1 MAHPDLDEL
10 HNFLLP
16 FAQEMLAKYGE
27 FYPFGASMGVN
38 GAISAEAAYD
48 GSEHP
53 PSQHM
58 IDLIT
63 QGFYEKAMN
72 GVIRAA
78 GICYDVRTLPPGEVK
93 KSDAI
98 CISLEHRSGDA
109 VDILVPYKKKWLRK
123 VVYGE
128 LFREHRAP
136 QFFMT
141 EVST

>member
-27 FYPFGASMGVN
+27 FYPFGAS
-38 GAISAEAAYD
+38 
-48 GSEHP
+48 SEHP

-136 QFFMT
+136 
-141 EVST
+141 